1 MMKVPG
7 ITDNGHSSRNLVEMV
22 DLYPTLVDLAGL
34 PSMKTCGKNSGSE
47 EVCTEGASLVP
58 LLSEPERQDWKS
70 ASFSQVVTRDRVI

>member
-1 MMKVPG
+1 
-7 ITDNGHSSRNLVEMV
+7 MV
-22 DLYPTLVDLAGL
+22 DLFPTLVDLAGL

-70 ASFSQVVTRDRVI
+70 ASFSQVVTRDRVIKLVINCNTLPYVELYNTI